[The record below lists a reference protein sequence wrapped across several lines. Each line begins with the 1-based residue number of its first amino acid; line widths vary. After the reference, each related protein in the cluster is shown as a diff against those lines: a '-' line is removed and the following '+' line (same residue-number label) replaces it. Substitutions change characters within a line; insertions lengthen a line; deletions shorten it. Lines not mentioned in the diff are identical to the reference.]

1 MEEERNKRLFLKLV
15 WGFCYGSIL
24 LIICSAIQKNIVGW
38 TIFIPQGYVI
48 PFFFGGCS
56 GTIIR
61 FLYYKN
67 TELLEKR
74 YYELFTHISSGVA
87 IYEISANGEDFIFK
101 DFNLAGEKI
110 EKIKKEELIGKKLT
124 EVFPGIKKFGLFE
137 VLLRVWKTGKSE
149 HHPITIYKDGR
160 ISGWR
165 KNYVYKLRSGE
176 VVTIYDDL
184 TKQKQD
190 EQKISSA
197 LNQSNFYKDLLAHDI
212 NNIFHIIKQST
223 KLMEIWKEDPIK
235 SDEKA
240 ETWEIIKR
248 QLERGTDLISNVHIL
263 SEIEEKEIITASVDV
278 RIILERAIKHI
289 SSRFQGKEIEIKT
302 EISQGSFN
310 VKAGDLLVEAF
321 ENILINGAIHND
333 SEKKQLWINLSKV
346 QEEGESYVKVEF
358 KDNGMGIIKERKKT
372 IFNRGYKI
380 KRGTGGMGIGL
391 SLVKKIIYDYNG
403 RLWVED
409 RIEGDYTKG
418 SNFIVMLIEEL

>member
-1 MEEERNKRLFLKLV
+1 M
-15 WGFCYGSIL
+15 GF
-24 LIICSAIQKNIVGW
+24 V
-38 TIFIPQGYVI
+38 IFVPKGYII
-48 PFFFGGCS
+48 PFFFGGCA
-56 GTIIR
+56 GIIIR

-110 EKIKKEELIGKKLT
+110 ENIKKEELIGKKLT
-124 EVFPGIKKFGLFE
+124 EVFPGVKKFGLFE

-160 ISGWR
+160 ITGWR
-165 KNYVYKLRSGE
+165 KNYIYKLRSGE
-176 VVTIYDDL
+176 IVTIYDDL

-223 KLMEIWKEDPIK
+223 QLMEIWKEDPIK

-240 ETWEIIKR
+240 EIWGVINQ
-248 QLERGTDLISNVHIL
+248 QLERGTDLILNVRKL
-263 SEIEEKEIITASVDV
+263 SEVEGKEIITASVDV
-278 RIILERAIKHI
+278 RIILENTIEHI
-289 SSRFQGKEIEIKT
+289 SSRFQGEEIEIKT

-333 SEKKQLWINLSKV
+333 SEKKQLWVNLSKV
-346 QEEGESYVKVEF
+346 QEEGESFVKVEF

-372 IFNRGYKI
+372 IFERGYKI
-380 KRGTGGMGIGL
+380 KGGTGGMGIGL
-391 SLVKKIIYDYNG
+391 SLVKKIIYDYYG
-403 RLWVED
+403 RIWVED
-409 RIEGDYTKG
+409 RIEGDHTKG
-418 SNFIVMLIEEL
+418 SNFVVMLMEEL